1 MKDLY
6 YLLHLVDFLGSTLKL
21 ENEFK
26 KFMKHMADVQQSFN
40 LICLFVLTKVVLQRI
55 ATKNVDH

>member
-40 LICLFVLTKVVLQRI
+40 LICLFVLTKVVL
-55 ATKNVDH
+55 